1 MFRANFEHKD
11 TNLCVKPPPPSFF
24 VNNSTGER
32 LQAELTPTWLPC
44 LTPEDT
50 GQAPLSKYQKLDKLL
65 QSIRKRSI
73 RFNVW
78 KLFMKMGRLPKPR
91 VNQLQPISTNY
102 KWLEGKA
109 AKKKLFE
116 YFILKIDFKWS
127 AVAICV
133 VRTSMHFKQLQ
144 HLRSLMKC

>member
-11 TNLCVKPPPPSFF
+11 TNLCVKPPPSFF

-78 KLFMKMGRLPKPR
+78 KFLMMGRLAQPG

-102 KWLEGKA
+102 K
-109 AKKKLFE
+109 
-116 YFILKIDFKWS
+116 
-127 AVAICV
+127 
-133 VRTSMHFKQLQ
+133 QL
-144 HLRSLMKC
+144 

>member
-1 MFRANFEHKD
+1 MCQASAS
-11 TNLCVKPPPPSFF
+11 SFF

-32 LQAELTPTWLPC
+32 LQAELTPTWLPS

-65 QSIRKRSI
+65 HQSIRKRSI

-78 KLFMKMGRLPKPR
+78 KFLMMGRLAQPG

-102 KWLEGKA
+102 K
-109 AKKKLFE
+109 
-116 YFILKIDFKWS
+116 
-127 AVAICV
+127 
-133 VRTSMHFKQLQ
+133 QL
-144 HLRSLMKC
+144 